1 MWGLVLTLN
10 TDFWPGHKGFW
21 YGIVSNAGSIIS
33 GIKWD
38 QVGCP
43 DSLFGAAKKTCDV
56 KLFSF

>member
-1 MWGLVLTLN
+1 MWGLVLTL
-10 TDFWPGHKGFW
+10 TL
-21 YGIVSNAGSIIS
+21 AGSQGVLVRYCIQHWLDHQ
-33 GIKWD
+33 WD

>member
-38 QVGCP
+38 VRIHCSVLQ
-43 DSLFGAAKKTCDV
+43 KKLV
-56 KLFSF
+56 MLNFSAFE